1 MVKTNKSG
9 SLNGTE
15 FADKSGRVNTALSGP
30 KHQGDSIGARGVQI
44 VLLDHGLA
52 KPHFPVGSE
61 A

>member
-1 MVKTNKSG
+1 MAQNSQIRV
-9 SLNGTE
+9 E
-15 FADKSGRVNTALSGP
+15 RVNTALSGP
-30 KHQGDSIGARGVQI
+30 KHQGDSIGARGVQS